1 MSKRTTFT
9 TISPLPPGITRD
21 AVLDFLHN
29 HLEMIDLNPLIK
41 ERHLIPPPPNAP
53 PEEHACAWYSLTDEI
68 SYLPGGLATGNV
80 SYTCCFHDLPTGL
93 QTHCYAP
100 MGLEIRDK
108 WTVAGS
114 LPGEPI
120 EPVELGIGAPLTG
133 LYIREDVDMR
143 CNVFT
148 SSFVKKTLKKS
159 HGLLVDR
166 LKTKVHRAVVAAAHQ
181 RHGSQ
186 NSLSGSIR
194 SGSSGN
200 SAPQPPFPPTQ
211 HQTYPNTTYTNNNAL
226 GNQISLPYRP
236 SYPNNNNNNNINPV
250 TAPTPAPTPPAS
262 DGSQTSQNA
271 YPEPLRVR
279 RTTQTGSTMSHQHQH
294 HQKPS
299 WPDIKSQPSTANGY
313 AQVNFLGGGGGGGHN
328 AYDAKPLPPSP
339 YAGGRAAGGG
349 GGGDAGQQQQQRN
362 GCQQNSGATLQGPF
376 VAELE

>member
-29 HLEMIDLNPLIK
+29 HIEMIDLNPLIK
-41 ERHLIPPPPNAP
+41 ERHLISAPPNAP
-53 PEEHACAWYSLTDEI
+53 PEEHACTWYSLTDEI

-80 SYTCCFHDLPTGL
+80 SYNCCFHDLPTGL

-114 LPGEPI
+114 LPGEPF
-120 EPVELGIGAPLTG
+120 EPVELGIGAPLAG

-143 CNVFT
+143 CNVFAT
-148 SSFVKKTLKKS
+148 SFVKKTLKKS
-159 HGLLVDR
+159 HSLLVDR
-166 LKTKVHRAVVAAAHQ
+166 LKSKVHRAVVAAAHQ

-186 NSLSGSIR
+186 NSLSGSVRSVR

-200 SAPQPPFPPTQ
+200 SASQPLPQQ
-211 HQTYPNTTYTNNNAL
+211 QSYPNPAYMNNAL
-226 GNQISLPYRP
+226 GNQISIPYRP
-236 SYPNNNNNNNINPV
+236 SYANPAL
-250 TAPTPAPTPPAS
+250 APTSAS
-262 DGSQTSQNA
+262 DGSQNA

-279 RTTQTGSTMSHQHQH
+279 RTPQSSASY

-299 WPDIKSQPSTANGY
+299 WPDIKSQSSTALTNGFAHTNY
-313 AQVNFLGGGGGGGHN
+313 PGLGGN
-328 AYDAKPLPPSP
+328 PYDAKPLPPSP
-339 YAGGRAAGGG
+339 YAGGKSGGS
-349 GGGDAGQQQQQRN
+349 DASRRN

>member
-114 LPGEPI
+114 LPGEPV

-166 LKTKVHRAVVAAAHQ
+166 LKTKVHRTVVAAAHQ

-186 NSLSGSIR
+186 NSLPGSVR
-194 SGSSGN
+194 SGSSGH
-200 SAPQPPFPPTQ
+200 SATQ
-211 HQTYPNTTYTNNNAL
+211 LQHQQTYPNPAYTNNNVF

-236 SYPNNNNNNNINPV
+236 SYPNNSIPV

-279 RTTQTGSTMSHQHQH
+279 RTTNQTDSTFSHQHQH
-294 HQKPS
+294 QHQQKPS
-299 WPDIKSQPSTANGY
+299 WPDIKSQPSAANGY
-313 AQVNFLGGGGGGGHN
+313 AHVNFLSGHNN

-339 YAGGRAAGGG
+339 YAGGRVGGGGGGG
-349 GGGDAGQQQQQRN
+349 GGGDVGQQQQHQRN

>member
-41 ERHLIPPPPNAP
+41 ERHLIPPPPNTP

-114 LPGEPI
+114 LPGEPV

-166 LKTKVHRAVVAAAHQ
+166 LKTKVHRTVVVAAAHQ

-186 NSLSGSIR
+186 NSLPGSVR
-194 SGSSGN
+194 SGSSGH
-200 SAPQPPFPPTQ
+200 SATQLQ
-211 HQTYPNTTYTNNNAL
+211 HQQMYPNPAYTSSNAL

-236 SYPNNNNNNNINPV
+236 SYPNNNNNNNNSNSNNPV

-262 DGSQTSQNA
+262 DGSQSSQNA

-279 RTTQTGSTMSHQHQH
+279 RTTQTGATSQQYQHQ
-294 HQKPS
+294 QKPS
-299 WPDIKSQPSTANGY
+299 WPDIKSQPSNTNGY
-313 AQVNFLGGGGGGGHN
+313 A
-328 AYDAKPLPPSP
+328 
-339 YAGGRAAGGG
+339 
-349 GGGDAGQQQQQRN
+349 
-362 GCQQNSGATLQGPF
+362 QNSGATLQGPF

>member
-9 TISPLPPGITRD
+9 TISPLPPGISRD
-21 AVLDFLHN
+21 AVLAFLHN
-29 HLEMIDLNPLIK
+29 HIEMIDLNPLIK
-41 ERHLIPPPPNAP
+41 ERHLITAPANAP

-114 LPGEPI
+114 LPGEPV

-148 SSFVKKTLKKS
+148 TSFVKKTLKKS
-159 HGLLVDR
+159 HVLLVDR
-166 LKTKVHRAVVAAAHQ
+166 LKSKVHRIVIAAAHQ

-186 NSLSGSIR
+186 NSPSGSVR

-200 SAPQPPFPPTQ
+200 SASQSQ
-211 HQTYPNTTYTNNNAL
+211 HQMYPNPAYTNNAL

-236 SYPNNNNNNNINPV
+236 SYHNPAS
-250 TAPTPAPTPPAS
+250 APTPAPTPPAS
-262 DGSQTSQNA
+262 DGSANSLNA

-279 RTTQTGSTMSHQHQH
+279 RTTQSATSTSHRHHHHQ
-294 HQKPS
+294 QKPS
-299 WPDIKSQPSTANGY
+299 WPDIKSQPSNAVLANGY
-313 AQVNFLGGGGGGGHN
+313 AQANFMGGLN

-339 YAGGRAAGGG
+339 YAGGRA
-349 GGGDAGQQQQQRN
+349 GGDAGQQRN
-362 GCQQNSGATLQGPF
+362 ECQQNGGATLQGPF

>member
-114 LPGEPI
+114 LPGEPV

-166 LKTKVHRAVVAAAHQ
+166 LKTKVHRTVVAAAHQ

-186 NSLSGSIR
+186 NSPPGSVR
-194 SGSSGN
+194 SGSSGH
-200 SAPQPPFPPTQ
+200 SATLLQ
-211 HQTYPNTTYTNNNAL
+211 HQQTYPNPAYTNNNVL

-236 SYPNNNNNNNINPV
+236 SYPNNSIPV

-279 RTTQTGSTMSHQHQH
+279 RTTNQTDSTFSR
-294 HQKPS
+294 
-299 WPDIKSQPSTANGY
+299 D
-313 AQVNFLGGGGGGGHN
+313 V
-328 AYDAKPLPPSP
+328 
-339 YAGGRAAGGG
+339 
-349 GGGDAGQQQQQRN
+349 GQQQHQRN